1 MTSET
6 PALAELMSSSLLPEE
21 ACFFYSLFEGKS
33 RGMQI
38 RLTIPETLIVLRGKV
53 QVWLQTGEDGLI
65 SCRNTASIEAIE
77 SGFYA
82 GARKEGR
89 GSSKWSSRQEYVLVE
104 RRWPFVK
111 ALDELGFRSVMSELA
126 EATAPPK
133 LRGSSES
140 FDGVGLPEYMQT
152 FVSAALQMRF
162 VTCVTMANGEHV
174 RSECGVGRVEFG
186 ADGIR
191 NDTIMDAS
199 VPEDVSKELHD
210 KTMMIIKFMQE
221 AHGMLLT
228 MLSCEWLQS
237 EWSNASTKGR
247 SGEYMLNGVLAFEV
261 DPSSY
266 DGHLW
271 HSKELDTAR
280 LWLNT
285 MQLDPPSPLH
295 DTPAKARK
303 AVGKLRRRRSL
314 ELSASEEASSIS
326 PTRGNSP
333 PSEGETER
341 KAATFK
347 RRNSVDP
354 IEPESATRRAVLH
367 NPPRESA
374 ATELEMMIWKL
385 AASEELDLPIWK
397 RRSVSE
403 LTKAVKQVQLRT
415 QRIIDAQ
422 EEVMNVDQQ
431 ARTLHSRMKNA
442 IRRLESSAS
451 RVSVQASRLELQQ
464 CSLGQVIDKNIA
476 DFREESERVNGFQ
489 QATLGHFEALENYLV
504 KLQDDHGV
512 QEKIL
517 EETEERLALE
527 IAKRE
532 NMKHENDVLGTKVSK
547 ERAELEELVEVAQH
561 IQQAA
566 DKRLQ
571 SLCEWVAE
579 ELEDAAA
586 NRLVNKRRLC
596 SLERVCEA
604 LSFQKYGEKP
614 RVWFGE
620 SKGTFKAKKST

>member
-1 MTSET
+1 
-6 PALAELMSSSLLPEE
+6 
-21 ACFFYSLFEGKS
+21 
-33 RGMQI
+33 
-38 RLTIPETLIVLRGKV
+38 
-53 QVWLQTGEDGLI
+53 
-65 SCRNTASIEAIE
+65 
-77 SGFYA
+77 
-82 GARKEGR
+82 
-89 GSSKWSSRQEYVLVE
+89 
-104 RRWPFVK
+104 
-111 ALDELGFRSVMSELA
+111 
-126 EATAPPK
+126 
-133 LRGSSES
+133 
-140 FDGVGLPEYMQT
+140 
-152 FVSAALQMRF
+152 
-162 VTCVTMANGEHV
+162 
-174 RSECGVGRVEFG
+174 
-186 ADGIR
+186 
-191 NDTIMDAS
+191 
-199 VPEDVSKELHD
+199 
-210 KTMMIIKFMQE
+210 
-221 AHGMLLT
+221 
-228 MLSCEWLQS
+228 
-237 EWSNASTKGR
+237 
-247 SGEYMLNGVLAFEV
+247 
-261 DPSSY
+261 
-266 DGHLW
+266 
-271 HSKELDTAR
+271 
-280 LWLNT
+280 